1 MESLHI
7 SVSKAVNE
15 GVIKGL
21 SIQGSDPIS
30 HLFYADDAV
39 FLGEWSE
46 ENLVNLVRIID
57 CFYLASGLKIN
68 LHKSKI
74 LGVGVPKEIVDQGAS
89 LIGCEV
95 LSTPFTYLGVTVGDK
110 MTRRSAWLNTVQKIK
125 ARLSKWKSKTLS
137 VGGRVTLLKSVL
149 GAVPLYTMSL
159 YKAPK
164 GVLHEMESLRS
175 NFFKGVNQ
183 NDIKISWVAWDKV
196 LASKK
201 QGGLGISSMFALNR
215 GLILKWV
222 WRFLS
227 QDGSIW
233 SRVIKSIYGPY
244 IDSHV
249 DSFPSNW
256 CSILREV
263 KVLSAKGFDFF
274 SHCKKKVGN
283 GRNSR
288 FWLDTWLLDKPFRV
302 RFPRLFILEMDKTK
316 SVAAKWDDPSFCS
329 SFRRPVRDGIEKEQ
343 WLEMLSMLDTVM
355 LSSSIDRWVCD
366 LNGEGDFR
374 VKDVRSSLDELFLP
388 SMDVATRWVKFVPKK
403 INVFAWRARL
413 DRLPTRL
420 NLIKRGVILD
430 SDICPICN
438 SSTEDSSHIFFHCDM
453 AKSILRKISIWW
465 DIPWRDCSSFTD
477 WVLKSVVRIK
487 IQSVREAGCIFQLSC
502 LFPCRT
508 DRDSNKEKMVVSS
521 EDSNGQ
527 GSCGAVF
534 ARWLVA
540 VEGGERDIEM
550 VVGDCEDDDG
560 VKDGA
565 RVSICVPSK
574 NAIGDGNDN
583 DNENGIRDLETVEH
597 DKVVLDQDDE
607 ANDYQDCY
615 NVQQNEVGQDQ
626 DYDNVQNYEVGQDLN
641 QENVQ
646 RCEVG
651 QDQTQE
657 HVQKDDMGRNEDQE
671 NMQKD
676 MEKK

>member
-1 MESLHI
+1 MEVLLAPFLFILIMESLHI

-46 ENLVNLVRIID
+46 ENLVNLVRILD

-438 SSTEDSSHIFFHCDM
+438 SATEDSSHIFFHCDM

-465 DIPWRDCSSFTD
+465 DIP
-477 WVLKSVVRIK
+477 
-487 IQSVREAGCIFQLSC
+487 
-502 LFPCRT
+502 
-508 DRDSNKEKMVVSS
+508 
-521 EDSNGQ
+521 
-527 GSCGAVF
+527 
-534 ARWLVA
+534 
-540 VEGGERDIEM
+540 
-550 VVGDCEDDDG
+550 
-560 VKDGA
+560 
-565 RVSICVPSK
+565 
-574 NAIGDGNDN
+574 
-583 DNENGIRDLETVEH
+583 
-597 DKVVLDQDDE
+597 
-607 ANDYQDCY
+607 
-615 NVQQNEVGQDQ
+615 
-626 DYDNVQNYEVGQDLN
+626 
-641 QENVQ
+641 
-646 RCEVG
+646 
-651 QDQTQE
+651 
-657 HVQKDDMGRNEDQE
+657 
-671 NMQKD
+671 
-676 MEKK
+676 

>member
-21 SIQGSDPIS
+21 SIQGSALIS

-46 ENLVNLVRIID
+46 KNLVNLVRILD

-477 WVLKSVVRIK
+477 WYTWFDTIRMPSKLKLMLEGVFFVAWWHIWVFRNRLIFDTLVPRRSEIHDEIISRSFSWCNSRCSEIHDEIISRSFSWCNSRCNRKFSWECWLKSPNLI
-487 IQSVREAGCIFQLSC
+487 SL
-502 LFPCRT
+502 
-508 DRDSNKEKMVVSS
+508 
-521 EDSNGQ
+521 
-527 GSCGAVF
+527 
-534 ARWLVA
+534 
-540 VEGGERDIEM
+540 
-550 VVGDCEDDDG
+550 
-560 VKDGA
+560 
-565 RVSICVPSK
+565 
-574 NAIGDGNDN
+574 
-583 DNENGIRDLETVEH
+583 
-597 DKVVLDQDDE
+597 
-607 ANDYQDCY
+607 
-615 NVQQNEVGQDQ
+615 
-626 DYDNVQNYEVGQDLN
+626 
-641 QENVQ
+641 
-646 RCEVG
+646 
-651 QDQTQE
+651 
-657 HVQKDDMGRNEDQE
+657 
-671 NMQKD
+671 
-676 MEKK
+676 

>member
-1 MESLHI
+1 MF
-7 SVSKAVNE
+7 
-15 GVIKGL
+15 KGL

-46 ENLVNLVRIID
+46 ENLVNLVRILD

-477 WVLKSVVRIK
+477 WYTWFDTIRMPSKLKLMLEGVFFVAWWHIWVFRNRLIFDTLVPRRSEIHDEIISRSFSWCNSRCNRKFSWECWLKSPNLI
-487 IQSVREAGCIFQLSC
+487 SL
-502 LFPCRT
+502 
-508 DRDSNKEKMVVSS
+508 
-521 EDSNGQ
+521 
-527 GSCGAVF
+527 
-534 ARWLVA
+534 
-540 VEGGERDIEM
+540 
-550 VVGDCEDDDG
+550 
-560 VKDGA
+560 
-565 RVSICVPSK
+565 
-574 NAIGDGNDN
+574 
-583 DNENGIRDLETVEH
+583 
-597 DKVVLDQDDE
+597 
-607 ANDYQDCY
+607 
-615 NVQQNEVGQDQ
+615 
-626 DYDNVQNYEVGQDLN
+626 
-641 QENVQ
+641 
-646 RCEVG
+646 
-651 QDQTQE
+651 
-657 HVQKDDMGRNEDQE
+657 
-671 NMQKD
+671 
-676 MEKK
+676 